1 MKILFNK
8 NIPADVVAHFVKEG
22 HTVHIF
28 GGGELFNKTKPVFK
42 MAKQAGVNEAFI
54 HFGEIKHII
63 DNNRIEM
70 FLSDDEK
77 HSNTKVFAKYI
88 YDPTI
93 ALKETQLNF
102 KRVLLERW
110 KTQSSL
116 TKGGESCPICL
127 TLEKMDWVEAGQPVT
142 YMWSGGSKIING
154 LPPYRL
160 AHSQIGDGNWKVGDN
175 KCRCYKEFSTSFVD
189 DTQQFSKTKEVHF
202 HINCDEETCNH
213 K

>member
-8 NIPADVVAHFVKEG
+8 NIPADVVAHFVREG

-54 HFGEIKHII
+54 HFGDIRHII

-70 FLSDDEK
+70 FMSDDEK
-77 HSNTKVFAKYI
+77 HSTTKVFAKYVP
-88 YDPTI
+88 DTI
-93 ALKETQLNF
+93 DLSTQLNF

-127 TLEKMDWVEAGQPVT
+127 TLEKLDWVEANQPVT
-142 YMWSGGSKIING
+142 YTWSSGSKIIFG
-154 LPPYRL
+154 LPPYRQS
-160 AHSQIGDGNWKVGDN
+160 HSQIGDGNWKVGDQFC
-175 KCRCYKEFSTSFVD
+175 KCFKEFKSEIIPD
-189 DTQQFSKTKEVHF
+189 DQQFSSKELVVVIPDHTQ
-202 HINCDEETCNH
+202 CQNH
-213 K
+213 